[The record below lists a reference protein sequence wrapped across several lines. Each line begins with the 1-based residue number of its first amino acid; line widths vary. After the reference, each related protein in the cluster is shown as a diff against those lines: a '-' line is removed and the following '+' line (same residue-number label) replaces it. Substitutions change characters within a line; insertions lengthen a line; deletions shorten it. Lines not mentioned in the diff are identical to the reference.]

1 MHRLLVLSHMFPRD
15 HHKVGGI
22 FVLEQVRALRRLG
35 VDARVLSGDPYW
47 TNNYKPQNILRYAR
61 AWRRSKASWQWH
73 EWDGVPVAFFPY
85 MAGGFFRPWLHAW
98 TYELGLKSILAGI
111 RNDFPYDL
119 VHAHTSY
126 LDGNAGLSAARL
138 GGVPLVI
145 TEHTGPFSLLTDHVL
160 KRHVTRRAVK
170 AADHVI
176 AVGGSLRKDMATQ
189 LGLPERSLSV
199 LPNGYDENTFYPL
212 PERKR
217 GNGIRA
223 LWVGHFVPVKRVD
236 RLIEAFSKVA
246 GECPQLT
253 LSLMGDGEGR
263 EEAERDVARRGLSD
277 RILFLDKA
285 DRAGVADA
293 MRSHDFLVVSSEVE
307 TFSLVTI
314 ESFACGLPV
323 LSTRCGGPEGL
334 ILEPAL
340 GRLVSNDTEGLASGL
355 ADMCRDIRDFDPA
368 LNSGHARARY
378 SWDGIARELTSIYTR
393 LIEAGP

>member
-1 MHRLLVLSHMFPRD
+1 MDRLLVLSHMFPRD

-22 FVLEQVRALRRLG
+22 FVMEQVRALRRLG

-47 TNNYKPQNILRYAR
+47 THKYKPQNIVRYAQ
-61 AWRRSKASWQWH
+61 AWRRSQGGWQWS
-73 EWDGVPVAFFPY
+73 ERDGVPVAFFPY
-85 MAGGFFRPWLHAW
+85 MAGGLFRPWLHAW
-98 TYELGLKSILAGI
+98 TYDLGLRSILADI
-111 RNDFPYDL
+111 RKDFPYEL

-145 TEHTGPFSLLTDHVL
+145 TEHTGPFSVLTDHVL
-160 KRHVTRRAVK
+160 KRYVTRRAVK
-170 AADHVI
+170 AANHVI

-189 LGLPERSLSV
+189 LGLPETSLSV
-199 LPNGYDENTFYPL
+199 LPNGYDENTFHAIPA
-212 PERKR
+212 RRR

-223 LWVGHFVPVKRVD
+223 LWVGHFVSVKRVD

-246 GECPQLT
+246 AECAQLT

-263 EEAERDVARRGLSD
+263 AEAERDVARRGLSD
-277 RILFLDKA
+277 RILFLDKT

-293 MRSHDFLVVSSEVE
+293 MRYHDFLVVSSEVE

-314 ESFACGLPV
+314 ESFACGVPV

-355 ADMCRDIRDFDPA
+355 AEMCRDIHDFDPA
-368 LNSGHARARY
+368 FISGHARARY